1 VFRLEKDIE
10 KFQNAYLPLLT
21 FTGDGLQILPSLDK
35 LIIKDVNLLC
45 GAKVFDIEWIYFPP
59 ISFLPPLWQ

>member
-1 VFRLEKDIE
+1 LEKDIE
-10 KFQNAYLPLLT
+10 KVQNAYLPLLT
-21 FTGDGLQILPSLDK
+21 FGGSRLQLVPSPDK